1 MRGRAMYEQT
11 RRIGTVLPFLTRLGV
26 IRLTNIYP
34 AHPDLPAHQ
43 WTQIE
48 AFNSSTRQVGT
59 TVEEFR
65 ATPETNAQVRAT
77 GSLGDKPL
85 AVVSAGE
92 QSSSWLEMQDELA
105 ALSPDSIHRVVDGVT
120 HESLLYDKGDS
131 QVTSAAIE
139 QVVDAA
145 RTDRSLTR

>member
-43 WTQIE
+43 RAQIE

-105 ALSPDSIHRVVDGVT
+105 ALSPDSIHRVVDGAT
-120 HESLLYDKGDS
+120 HESQLYDKGDS